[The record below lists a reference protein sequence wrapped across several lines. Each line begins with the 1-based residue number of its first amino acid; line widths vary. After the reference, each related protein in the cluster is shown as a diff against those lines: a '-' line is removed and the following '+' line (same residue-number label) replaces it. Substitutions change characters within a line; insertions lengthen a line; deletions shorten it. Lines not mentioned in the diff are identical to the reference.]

1 MILDLDDEETTVLA
15 ALLRRAI
22 DDDRYPLSSRV
33 KTWQA
38 ILEKIEPQP
47 VREPLPPPPKSYEP
61 PGATARQRQPR
72 GR

>member
-47 VREPLPPPPKSYEP
+47 VREPLPPPRHYAP
-61 PGATARQRQPR
+61 PRAGRRRR
-72 GR
+72 G